1 MVDYKEIGPI
11 FPFLY
16 QMQQNCILLSAFSAS
31 AQQKSILSPLKKQA
45 ISIYDC
51 RSDAALCLIIVDKT
65 SYPADRTPRSMPA
78 AAGFPLQFVGA

>member
-31 AQQKSILSPLKKQA
+31 AQQKSNLGHLKKSKNVLVSPFSEKPSA
-45 ISIYDC
+45 PSLVSALALKTADSI
-51 RSDAALCLIIVDKT
+51 AA
-65 SYPADRTPRSMPA
+65 
-78 AAGFPLQFVGA
+78 